1 MRAIE
6 PAPNLLLVG
15 APKSGTTS
23 LLLWLRNHTEV
34 YHPWQRVN
42 SGAVE
47 SGFLLG
53 GVVDGPYEMS
63 KPRGTLFLPHEADM
77 DYYRGEKYVIDKSPQ
92 HLYSNRAL
100 NTVND
105 LMPDA
110 KVIITIRDPHD
121 LLISLFHQQKKTIH
135 FNSSFEDLIA
145 NLDGKN
151 WSPDPND
158 PETWGFLTYP
168 RYSKHVKKWIDLL
181 GQDRVRVISLGTIAT
196 NPRMVLDHISE
207 WLEIDSTKM
216 PRNLNVKNP
225 RGELSKSRLRQFL
238 RSPPKWAFTLAK
250 LVLPTRGL
258 RKALLDP
265 IRSKGWKYVPSE
277 KQQITQET
285 SEKIRTKLIYDIEFF
300 ENLEE
305 QILESTIIS

>member
-1 MRAIE
+1 MRSIE

-23 LLLWLRNHTEV
+23 LLLWLRNHSEV

-53 GVVDGPYEMS
+53 GVVDSPYEMS

-77 DYYRGEKYVIDKSPQ
+77 DYYRGEKLVIDKSPQ
-92 HLYSNRAL
+92 HLYSKRAL
-100 NTVND
+100 DTIKE

-196 NPRMVLDHISE
+196 NPRMVLDSISE
-207 WLEIDSTKM
+207 WLEIDPMKM
-216 PRNLNVKNP
+216 PRNLNIKNP
-225 RGELSKSRLRQFL
+225 RGELSKSRFRQFL
-238 RSPPKWAFTLAK
+238 RSPPNWAFSLAK
-250 LVLPTRGL
+250 LVLPSRGL

-277 KQQITQET
+277 KQEIPVET
-285 SEKIRTKLIYDIEFF
+285 TEKIRSNLIQDIEFF

-305 QILESTIIS
+305 QIPESTIIS